1 MSQYLGKNLYIKNLE
16 DNVTDD
22 LLKKEF
28 EAYGNVTSVHVERT
42 ESGISKG
49 FGYVCFSTK
58 EEAQNAI
65 QQCGKT
71 KILEGCSKPL
81 YVNLH
86 EPKEDRIQRIISR
99 PKKPVYNHF
108 PGAPMYMGMP
118 YVGYNPNYGTQRMNS
133 KQVDPS
139 GRGGHQQGGRGSN
152 RNYQGN
158 NNNNQQQPRKPKPMS
173 DYDRNGYGNHIFAKL
188 KSMGIQES
196 DEFLGSFVGAVISLP
211 DFTAISAEKYIT
223 DEKYILTAFEAYKEQ
238 ITQSN

>member
-71 KILEGCSKPL
+71 KILEGCTKPL

-118 YVGYNPNYGTQRMNS
+118 YVGYNPNYGTQRMNP

-139 GRGGHQQGGRGSN
+139 RQGGQQGGRGSN
-152 RNYQGN
+152 RGNYQGN
-158 NNNNQQQPRKPKPMS
+158 NNQQPRKPKPMPMS
-173 DYDRNGYGNHIFAKL
+173 FDERNGFGQHIFAKL
-188 KSMGIQES
+188 KSLGLQE
-196 DEFLGSFVGAVISLP
+196 DDNFLGSFVGAVINLS
-211 DFTAISAEKYIT
+211 DFTAAVAEKYIT
-223 DEKYILTAFEAYKEQ
+223 DEKYILSAFESYKEQ